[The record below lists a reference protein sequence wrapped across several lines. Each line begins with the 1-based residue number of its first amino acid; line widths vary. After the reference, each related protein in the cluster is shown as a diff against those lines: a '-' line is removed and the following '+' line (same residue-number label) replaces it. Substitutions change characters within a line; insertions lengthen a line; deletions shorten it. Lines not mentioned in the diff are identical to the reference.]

1 MPMTALAM
9 MVEKFGITTLLG
21 GTSAGMFVLGL
32 FLMVTSWRRL
42 TGSAGEALQVE
53 ST

>member
-1 MPMTALAM
+1 MTALAM
-9 MVEKFGITTLLG
+9 MIEKFGITTLLG

-42 TGSAGEALQVE
+42 TGSAGEDLQVE